1 MDPQQYGN
9 LKWVR
14 QYEQIEAKA
23 SGNLAF
29 CMQNLL
35 REAHMIP
42 SRDELKSSRMRL
54 EERLAEQKRREH
66 EMLYERWEAQ
76 NRANMEAIQQ
86 QQMPTMTISAPGD
99 DSEEHAVDHTRTE
112 STPEPMDHSLCTPP
126 CSAPSACTD

>member
-42 SRDELKSSRMRL
+42 SRDELRGNRMRL
-54 EERLAEQKRREH
+54 EQRLAEQKRREH
-66 EMLYERWEAQ
+66 VIMYERWEAQ
-76 NRANMEAIQQ
+76 NRANMQAVERSTLIV
-86 QQMPTMTISAPGD
+86 SAP
-99 DSEEHAVDHTRTE
+99 SEEGVVEHTRPE
-112 STPEPMDHSLCTPP
+112 SFHERTPP
-126 CSAPSACTD
+126 ALSNPPVAAPSACTD

>member
-54 EERLAEQKRREH
+54 EQRLAEQKRREH

-86 QQMPTMTISAPGD
+86 QQIPTVSAPGD
-99 DSEEHAVDHTRTE
+99 ELEEHAVQHTQSE
-112 STPEPMDHSLCTPP
+112 STPEPKSPSLCGPP
-126 CSAPSACTD
+126 AAAPSACTD

>member
-9 LKWVR
+9 LKWVH
-14 QYEQIEAKA
+14 QYEKIEAKA
-23 SGNLAF
+23 SSNLAF

-35 REAHMIP
+35 REAHKIP
-42 SRDELKSSRMRL
+42 SRDELRSSRL
-54 EERLAEQKRREH
+54 WLDQRLAEQKRREH

-86 QQMPTMTISAPGD
+86 QQIPTVSAPGD
-99 DSEEHAVDHTRTE
+99 ELEEHAVQHTQPE